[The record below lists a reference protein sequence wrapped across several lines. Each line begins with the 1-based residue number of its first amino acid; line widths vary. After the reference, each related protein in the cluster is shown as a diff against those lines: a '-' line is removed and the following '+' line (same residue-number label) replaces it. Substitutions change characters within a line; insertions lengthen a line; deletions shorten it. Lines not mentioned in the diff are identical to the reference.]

1 MNTIIKKPGFGELVE
16 KKSKFLSE
24 AYHIETVEEAEE
36 YIAQTKHTHYA
47 AKHWVYA
54 YILDNGAKV
63 KYCDDG
69 EPQGTAGRPLLDL
82 LHNMKLTNCIV
93 IVTRYFGGPSWNRR
107 SCESIYRF
115 CKTCSGEL

>member
-69 EPQGTAGRPLLDL
+69 EPQGTAG
-82 LHNMKLTNCIV
+82 
-93 IVTRYFGGPSWNRR
+93 
-107 SCESIYRF
+107 
-115 CKTCSGEL
+115 